1 MKKYKLAIIIILALF
16 ILGFAF
22 KLIYIKDGTITEG
35 TYQVVDFEQY
45 PDASITVTKDTIQ
58 FHNIDLNK
66 IYQAKQLEQYK
77 KTHEINPELS
87 YSEKEIDDYSNLN
100 QNFVNN
106 AFSIPYEQSEDYK
119 SGTFTYTYY
128 MYPGNSIF
136 GLVILYD
143 SLHKTIKI
151 NNEIQEINFAK

>member
-22 KLIYIKDGTITEG
+22 KLIYIKDGTINEG
-35 TYQVVDFEQY
+35 TYQV
-45 PDASITVTKDTIQ
+45 ASITITKDTIQ

-66 IYQAKQLEQYK
+66 IYQAKQMEQYK
-77 KTHEINPELS
+77 KTHEISPELS

-100 QNFVNN
+100 ENFVNT
-106 AFSIPYEQSEDYK
+106 AFPIPYEQAEDFK

-128 MYPGNSIF
+128 LYPGNSIF
-136 GLVILYD
+136 GWLSYMILY
-143 SLHKTIKI
+143 IKRL
-151 NNEIQEINFAK
+151 K

>member
-22 KLIYIKDGTITEG
+22 KLIYIKDGTINEG
-35 TYQVVDFEQY
+35 TYQV
-45 PDASITVTKDTIQ
+45 ASITITKDTIQ

-66 IYQAKQLEQYK
+66 IYQAKQMEQYK
-77 KTHEINPELS
+77 KTHEISPELS

-100 QNFVNN
+100 ENFVNN
-106 AFSIPYEQSEDYK
+106 AFPIPYEQAEDFK

-128 MYPGNSIF
+128 LYPGNSIF
-136 GLVILYD
+136 GWLYD

-151 NNEIQEINFAK
+151 NNEIQEIKFAK

>member
-1 MKKYKLAIIIILALF
+1 MKKYKVAIIIILALF

-45 PDASITVTKDTIQ
+45 PDASITVIKDTIQ

-143 SLHKTIKI
+143 SLHKTLKI

>member
-22 KLIYIKDGTITEG
+22 KLIYIKDGTINEG
-35 TYQVVDFEQY
+35 TYQV
-45 PDASITVTKDTIQ
+45 ASITITKDTIQ

-66 IYQAKQLEQYK
+66 IYQAKQMEQYK

-100 QNFVNN
+100 ENFVNN
-106 AFSIPYEQSEDYK
+106 AFPIPYEQAEDFK

-128 MYPGNSIF
+128 LYPGNSIF
-136 GLVILYD
+136 GWLSYMILY
-143 SLHKTIKI
+143 IKRL
-151 NNEIQEINFAK
+151 K

>member
-22 KLIYIKDGTITEG
+22 KLIYIKDGTINEG
-35 TYQVVDFEQY
+35 TYQV
-45 PDASITVTKDTIQ
+45 ASITITKDTIQ

-66 IYQAKQLEQYK
+66 IYQAKQMEQYK
-77 KTHEINPELS
+77 KTHEISPELS

-100 QNFVNN
+100 ENFVNN
-106 AFSIPYEQSEDYK
+106 AFPIPYEQAEDFK

-128 MYPGNSIF
+128 LYPGNSIF
-136 GLVILYD
+136 GWLSYMILY
-143 SLHKTIKI
+143 IKR
-151 NNEIQEINFAK
+151 

>member
-22 KLIYIKDGTITEG
+22 KLIYIKDGTINEG

-45 PDASITVTKDTIQ
+45 PDASITITKDTIQ
-58 FHNIDLNK
+58 FHNIDLK
-66 IYQAKQLEQYK
+66 AKQMEQYK

-100 QNFVNN
+100 ENFVNN
-106 AFSIPYEQSEDYK
+106 AFPIPYEQAEDFK

-128 MYPGNSIF
+128 LYPGNSIF
-136 GLVILYD
+136 GWLSYMILY
-143 SLHKTIKI
+143 IKRL
-151 NNEIQEINFAK
+151 K

>member
-1 MKKYKLAIIIILALF
+1 MKKYKLTIIIILTLF

-35 TYQVVDFEQY
+35 TYSVVDFEQY
-45 PDASITVTKDTIQ
+45 HNASITVTKDTIQ

-66 IYQAKQLEQYK
+66 IYQAKQMEQYK
-77 KTHEINPELS
+77 KTHEINPDLN
-87 YSEKEIDDYSNLN
+87 YSEKEIEDYSNLN
-100 QNFVNN
+100 KNFVKN
-106 AFSIPYEQSEDYK
+106 AFPIPYEQTEDFK
-119 SGTFTYTYY
+119 SGTFTYIYY
-128 MYPGNSIF
+128 LYPGNSIF

>member
-22 KLIYIKDGTITEG
+22 KLIYIKDGTINEG
-35 TYQVVDFEQY
+35 TYQV
-45 PDASITVTKDTIQ
+45 ASITITKDTIQ

-66 IYQAKQLEQYK
+66 IYQAKQMEQYK

-100 QNFVNN
+100 NNFINN
-106 AFSIPYEQSEDYK
+106 AFPIPYEQAEDFK

-128 MYPGNSIF
+128 LYPGNSIF

-151 NNEIQEINFAK
+151 NNEIQEIKFAK

>member
-22 KLIYIKDGTITEG
+22 KLIYIKDGTINEG
-35 TYQVVDFEQY
+35 TYQV
-45 PDASITVTKDTIQ
+45 ASITITKDTIQ

-66 IYQAKQLEQYK
+66 IYQAKQMEQYK
-77 KTHEINPELS
+77 KTHEISPELS

-100 QNFVNN
+100 ENFVNN
-106 AFSIPYEQSEDYK
+106 AFPIPYEQTEDFK

-128 MYPGNSIF
+128 LYPGNSIF
-136 GLVILYD
+136 GWLSYMILY
-143 SLHKTIKI
+143 IKRL
-151 NNEIQEINFAK
+151 K

>member
-22 KLIYIKDGTITEG
+22 KLIYIKDGTINEG
-35 TYQVVDFEQY
+35 TYQV
-45 PDASITVTKDTIQ
+45 ASITITKDTIP

-66 IYQAKQLEQYK
+66 IYQAKQMEQYK
-77 KTHEINPELS
+77 KTHEISPELS

-100 QNFVNN
+100 ENFVNN
-106 AFSIPYEQSEDYK
+106 AFPIPYEQAEDFK

-128 MYPGNSIF
+128 LYPGNSIF
-136 GLVILYD
+136 GWLSYMILY
-143 SLHKTIKI
+143 IKRL
-151 NNEIQEINFAK
+151 K

>member
-1 MKKYKLAIIIILALF
+1 MKKYKFAIIIILALF

-35 TYQVVDFEQY
+35 TYPVVDFEQY
-45 PDASITVTKDTIQ
+45 PDASITIIKDTIQ

-100 QNFVNN
+100 ENFVKN
-106 AFSIPYEQSEDYK
+106 AFPIPYEQSEDYK

-143 SLHKTIKI
+143 SLHKTLKI

>member
-22 KLIYIKDGTITEG
+22 KLIYIKDGTINEG
-35 TYQVVDFEQY
+35 TYQV
-45 PDASITVTKDTIQ
+45 ASITITKDTIQ

-66 IYQAKQLEQYK
+66 IYQAKQMEQYK
-77 KTHEINPELS
+77 KTHEISPELS

-100 QNFVNN
+100 NNFINN
-106 AFSIPYEQSEDYK
+106 AFPIPYEQAEDFK

-128 MYPGNSIF
+128 LYPGNSIF

-151 NNEIQEINFAK
+151 NNEIQEIKFAK

>member
-22 KLIYIKDGTITEG
+22 KLIYIKDGTINEG
-35 TYQVVDFEQY
+35 TYQV
-45 PDASITVTKDTIQ
+45 ASITITKDTIQ

-66 IYQAKQLEQYK
+66 IYQAKQMEQYK

-100 QNFVNN
+100 NNFINN
-106 AFSIPYEQSEDYK
+106 AFPIPYEQAEDFK

-128 MYPGNSIF
+128 LYPGNSIF

-151 NNEIQEINFAK
+151 NNEIQEIKFAKQRRI

>member
-22 KLIYIKDGTITEG
+22 KLIYIKDGTINEG
-35 TYQVVDFEQY
+35 TYQV
-45 PDASITVTKDTIQ
+45 ASITITKDTIQ

-66 IYQAKQLEQYK
+66 IYQAKQIEQYK
-77 KTHEINPELS
+77 KTHEISPELS

-100 QNFVNN
+100 ENFVNN
-106 AFSIPYEQSEDYK
+106 AFPIPYEQAEDFK

-128 MYPGNSIF
+128 LYPGNSIF
-136 GLVILYD
+136 GWLSYMILY
-143 SLHKTIKI
+143 IKRL
-151 NNEIQEINFAK
+151 K

>member
-1 MKKYKLAIIIILALF
+1 M
-16 ILGFAF
+16 
-22 KLIYIKDGTITEG
+22 
-35 TYQVVDFEQY
+35 DFEQY
-45 PDASITVTKDTIQ
+45 PDASITITKDTIQ

-77 KTHEINPELS
+77 KTHEINPEFMIGMMIN
-87 YSEKEIDDYSNLN
+87 YSEIEIDDYSNLN
-100 QNFVNN
+100 ENFVKN
-106 AFSIPYEQSEDYK
+106 AFPIPYEQSEDYK

-143 SLHKTIKI
+143 SLHKTLKI

>member
-22 KLIYIKDGTITEG
+22 KLIYIKDGTINEG
-35 TYQVVDFEQY
+35 TYQV
-45 PDASITVTKDTIQ
+45 ASITITKDTIQ

-66 IYQAKQLEQYK
+66 IYQAKQMEQYK
-77 KTHEINPELS
+77 KTHEISPELS

-100 QNFVNN
+100 ENFVNN
-106 AFSIPYEQSEDYK
+106 AFPIPYEQAEDFK

-128 MYPGNSIF
+128 LHPGNSIF
-136 GLVILYD
+136 GWLSYMILY
-143 SLHKTIKI
+143 IKRL
-151 NNEIQEINFAK
+151 K

>member
-1 MKKYKLAIIIILALF
+1 MKKYKFKVTETAIIGDQLLTD
-16 ILGFAF
+16 
-22 KLIYIKDGTITEG
+22 IKDGTINEG

-45 PDASITVTKDTIQ
+45 PDASITITKDTIQ

-66 IYQAKQLEQYK
+66 IYQAKQMEQYK

-100 QNFVNN
+100 ENFVNN
-106 AFSIPYEQSEDYK
+106 AFPIPYEQAEDFK

-128 MYPGNSIF
+128 LYPGNSIF
-136 GLVILYD
+136 GWLSYMILY
-143 SLHKTIKI
+143 IKRL
-151 NNEIQEINFAK
+151 K

>member
-22 KLIYIKDGTITEG
+22 KLIYIKDGTINEG
-35 TYQVVDFEQY
+35 TYQV
-45 PDASITVTKDTIQ
+45 ASITITKDTIQ

-66 IYQAKQLEQYK
+66 IYQAKQMEQYK
-77 KTHEINPELS
+77 KTHEISPELS

-100 QNFVNN
+100 ENFVNN
-106 AFSIPYEQSEDYK
+106 AFPIPYEQAEDFK

-128 MYPGNSIF
+128 LYPGNSIF
-136 GLVILYD
+136 GWLSYMILY
-143 SLHKTIKI
+143 IKRV
-151 NNEIQEINFAK
+151 K

>member
-22 KLIYIKDGTITEG
+22 KLIYIKDGTINEG
-35 TYQVVDFEQY
+35 TYQV
-45 PDASITVTKDTIQ
+45 ASITITKDTIQ

-66 IYQAKQLEQYK
+66 IYQAKQMEQYK
-77 KTHEINPELS
+77 KTHEISPELS

-100 QNFVNN
+100 ENFVNN
-106 AFSIPYEQSEDYK
+106 AFPIPYEQAEDFK

-128 MYPGNSIF
+128 LYPGNSIF
-136 GLVILYD
+136 GWLSYIILY
-143 SLHKTIKI
+143 IKRL
-151 NNEIQEINFAK
+151 K

>member
-22 KLIYIKDGTITEG
+22 KLIYIKDGTINEG
-35 TYQVVDFEQY
+35 TYQV
-45 PDASITVTKDTIQ
+45 ASITITKDTIQ

-66 IYQAKQLEQYK
+66 IYQAKQMEQYK
-77 KTHEINPELS
+77 KTHEISPELS

-100 QNFVNN
+100 ENFVNN
-106 AFSIPYEQSEDYK
+106 AFPIPYEQAEDFK

-128 MYPGNSIF
+128 LYPGNSIF
-136 GLVILYD
+136 GWLSYMILY
-143 SLHKTIKI
+143 IKRL
-151 NNEIQEINFAK
+151 K

>member
-22 KLIYIKDGTITEG
+22 KLIYIKDGTINEG
-35 TYQVVDFEQY
+35 TYQV
-45 PDASITVTKDTIQ
+45 ASITITKDTIQ

-66 IYQAKQLEQYK
+66 IYQAKQMEQYK
-77 KTHEINPELS
+77 KTHEISPELR

-100 QNFVNN
+100 ENFVNN
-106 AFSIPYEQSEDYK
+106 AFPIPYEQAEDFK

-128 MYPGNSIF
+128 LYPGNSIF
-136 GLVILYD
+136 GWLSYMILY
-143 SLHKTIKI
+143 IKRL
-151 NNEIQEINFAK
+151 K